1 MIDSTNVTTSYCN
14 GTTINMDAVSTK
26 FFLENLAIT
35 TIAQCRE
42 MISKERLGTLESTTN
57 LPHYDDLITKYCS
70 GVHGAVLSNMLAQN
84 VHILYNFVRD
94 CVLNETVRGLYL
106 LHDKSKYGEP
116 SWKLITLA
124 IDEYVK
130 FVEAEYKILDKAIP
144 RDIPEYDDYNEQFEK
159 LMLGV

>member
-1 MIDSTNVTTSYCN
+1 MINNTNVTTSYCN
-14 GTTINMDAVSTK
+14 GTTINMDAVSAK

-57 LPHYDDLITKYCS
+57 LPHYDELVTKYCS

-84 VHILYNFVRD
+84 VHILYNFIRD

-106 LHDKSKYGEP
+106 LHDKSKHGEP

-130 FVEAEYKILDKAIP
+130 FIKEEYRILGKAVP
-144 RDIPEYDDYNEQFEK
+144 RDIPKYDEFNEEFEK